1 MSDEKKKKL
10 YDFIEASKKDGFDA
24 YNEKI
29 TDFIE
34 NLKLTLDEANDLLS
48 ALAGIE
54 DMDDFYQQAHD
65 DIYTAVDDYNTDYNG
80 EDSLKELIAEWQT

>member
-1 MSDEKKKKL
+1 
-10 YDFIEASKKDGFDA
+10 
-24 YNEKI
+24 
-29 TDFIE
+29 
-34 NLKLTLDEANDLLS
+34 LKLTLDEANDLLS

-80 EDSLKELIAEWQT
+80 EDSLKELIAE